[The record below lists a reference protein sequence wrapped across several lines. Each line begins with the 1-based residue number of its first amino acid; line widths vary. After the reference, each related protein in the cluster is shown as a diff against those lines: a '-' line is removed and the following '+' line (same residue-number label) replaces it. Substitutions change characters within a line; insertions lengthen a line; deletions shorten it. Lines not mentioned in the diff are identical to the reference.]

1 MNRIPED
8 KIDEVRT
15 SVNIVHY
22 IQQFV
27 NLKKAGQ
34 NYKGLCP
41 FHSEKTPSFVVS
53 PDKQIYHCFGCGK
66 GGNVF
71 SFIRDYEKL
80 SFTEAVQKAAD
91 FAGISLPK
99 AEPVSPEKENYFQQL
114 YAINE
119 TACSFFENN
128 LWHGQYKIHL
138 NYFKERGLSEETIK
152 KFRLGFAPDSYEK
165 LLNQLKTKNLV
176 LEEAVKLGLLQKRES
191 GGYYDK
197 FRYRVIFPF
206 HDVSGKIIGFG
217 GRKLRDEQQPK
228 YLNSPESPVYYKGS
242 ILYGLHQGIS
252 AIREA
257 GYALLVEGYFDLL
270 RLVNSGIRN
279 VVASSGTALTE
290 QQAKLLRRYTRN
302 VYVAYDGDDAGR
314 KAAIRSAG
322 IIEKTGLNAFIVPMP
337 DGEDPDTFIL
347 NQGTG
352 VFEELIKKQL
362 SPLEFQI
369 SYFFTLN
376 ENPALEEKEAFIQEI
391 LNQLTQLPNQ
401 VKTGLYLHQISE
413 RLQINESMLIEQF
426 NRYKRQARK
435 QAARQADLKQ
445 QQSEAQPQEE
455 ATPPKKVQA
464 GMYKAEEGIIALLL
478 NSPPPLR
485 HELLNKV
492 TLDLFENEIFER
504 LFEFIAQECEETGQL
519 DAAGLPDR
527 FEDEPELAQTISALA
542 VMSFG
547 DDAKFAR
554 DCIFQ
559 LKRYQ
564 LEKRAREISALIK
577 EEADSGE
584 ALLHHNQELM
594 RLRRE
599 LNELSKQQK
608 SAKGF

>member
-1 MNRIPED
+1 MSRIPED

-80 SFTEAVQKAAD
+80 SFTEAVRKAAD
-91 FAGISLPK
+91 FAGITLPK
-99 AEPVSPEKENYFQQL
+99 AEPLSPEKENYFQQL

-119 TACSFFENN
+119 TACSFFESN
-128 LWHGQYKIHL
+128 LWHGPYKIHL
-138 NYFKERGLSEETIK
+138 NYFKERALSEATIK

-165 LLNQLKTKNLV
+165 LLSRLKTQKLS
-176 LEEAVKLGLLQKRES
+176 LDEAAKLGLLQKKEN
-191 GGYYDK
+191 GTYYDK

-206 HDVSGKIIGFG
+206 HDISGKIIGFG
-217 GRKLRDEQQPK
+217 GRKLREEQQPK

-242 ILYGLHQGIS
+242 ILYGLHQAIS

-257 GYALLVEGYFDLL
+257 GFALLVEGYFDLL

-279 VVASSGTALTE
+279 VVASSGTALTD
-290 QQAKLLRRYTRN
+290 QQAKLLRRYTKN
-302 VYVAYDGDDAGR
+302 VYVAYDGDNAGR

-322 IIEKTGLNAFIVPMP
+322 IIEKVGLNAFIVPMP

-352 VFEELIKKQL
+352 AFEALIKNQL

-376 ENPALEEKEAFIQEI
+376 ENPSLEEKEAFIQEI
-391 LNQLTQLPNQ
+391 LNQLTNLPNQ

-413 RLQINESMLIEQF
+413 RLQINEGMLVEQF

-435 QAARQADLKQ
+435 QAARQTELKQ
-445 QQSEAQPQEE
+445 QRAAAEAEQEP
-455 ATPPKKVQA
+455 APSKTVQT

-485 HELLNKV
+485 QELLNEV
-492 TLDLFENEIFER
+492 SIDLFENEIFER

-527 FEDEPELAQTISALA
+527 FEEKPELAQTVSALA

-547 DDAKFAR
+547 DEAKFAR

-577 EEADSGE
+577 QEADSG
-584 ALLHHNQELM
+584 ASLLHHNQELM

-599 LNELSKQQK
+599 LNELSKQRQDTK
-608 SAKGF
+608 KF

>member
-1 MNRIPED
+1 MSRIPED

-80 SFTEAVQKAAD
+80 SFTEAVRKAAD
-91 FAGISLPK
+91 FAGITLPK
-99 AEPVSPEKENYFQQL
+99 AEPVSPEKENYLQQL

-119 TACSFFENN
+119 AACLFFESN

-138 NYFKERGLSEETIK
+138 NYFKKRELSDETIK

-165 LLNQLKTKNLV
+165 LLNRLKESNLS
-176 LEEAVKLGLLQKRES
+176 LDEAVNLGLLQKRDS
-191 GGYYDK
+191 GGFYDK

-206 HDVSGKIIGFG
+206 HNISGKIIGFG
-217 GRKLRDEQQPK
+217 GRKLREDQQPK

-242 ILYGLHQGIS
+242 ILYGLHQAIP

-290 QQAKLLRRYTRN
+290 QQAKLLRRYTKN
-302 VYVAYDGDDAGR
+302 VYVAYDGDSAGR

-322 IIEKTGLNAFIVPMP
+322 IIEKAGVNAFIVPMP

-352 VFEELIKKQL
+352 AFEALIKNQL

-376 ENPALEEKEAFIQEI
+376 EHPTLEEKEAFIQEI

-413 RLQINESMLIEQF
+413 RLQINEGMLIEQF

-435 QAARQADLKQ
+435 QAARQAEFQKQ
-445 QQSEAQPQEE
+445 QAEAAPERE
-455 ATPPKKVQA
+455 TTVPAPKIQT
-464 GMYKAEEGIIALLL
+464 GMYKAEEGLIALLL

-485 HELLNKV
+485 HELLNEI
-492 TLDLFENEIFER
+492 TLDLFENELFER

-519 DAAGLPDR
+519 DAASLPDR
-527 FEDEPELAQTISALA
+527 FEDEPELAETVSALA

-547 DDAKFAR
+547 DEAKYAR

-577 EEADSGE
+577 QEADSGE
-584 ALLHHNQELM
+584 ALLHHNRELM

-599 LNELSKQQK
+599 LNRLSKEQQ
-608 SAKGF
+608 GTR

>member
-1 MNRIPED
+1 MSRIPED

-99 AEPVSPEKENYFQQL
+99 VEPLSPEKENYFQQL

-119 TACSFFENN
+119 TACSFFESN

-138 NYFKERGLSEETIK
+138 NYFKERALSEETIK

-165 LLNQLKTKNLV
+165 LLSRLKTQNLP
-176 LEEAVKLGLLQKRES
+176 LDEAVKLGLLQKKES

-206 HDVSGKIIGFG
+206 HDIGGKIIGFG

-242 ILYGLHQGIS
+242 ILYGLHQAVS

-257 GYALLVEGYFDLL
+257 GYAILVEGYFDLL
-270 RLVNSGIRN
+270 RLVNSGIRH
-279 VVASSGTALTE
+279 VVASSGTALTA
-290 QQAKLLRRYTRN
+290 QQAKLLRRYTKN
-302 VYVAYDGDDAGR
+302 VYVAYDGDSAGR

-322 IIEKTGLNAFIVPMP
+322 IIEQAGINAFIVPMP
-337 DGEDPDTFIL
+337 EGEDPDTFIL

-352 VFEELIKKQL
+352 AFEALIENQL

-376 ENPALEEKEAFIQEI
+376 ENPTLEEKEAFIQEI
-391 LNQLTQLPNQ
+391 LNQLTNLPNQ

-413 RLQINESMLIEQF
+413 RLQINEGMLVEQF
-426 NRYKRQARK
+426 NRFKRQARK
-435 QAARQADLKQ
+435 QAARQAEFKQ
-445 QQSEAQPQEE
+445 RRTETEPAKQES
-455 ATPPKKVQA
+455 APPKMVQT
-464 GMYKAEEGIIALLL
+464 GMYKAEEGMIAVLL
-478 NSPPPLR
+478 NSPAPLR
-485 HELLNKV
+485 QELLNEV
-492 TLDLFENEIFER
+492 SLDLFENEIFER

-519 DAAGLPDR
+519 DAASLPDR
-527 FEDEPELAQTISALA
+527 FEDEPELGQTVSALA

-547 DDAKFAR
+547 DEAKFAR

-577 EEADSGE
+577 QEADSGE

-594 RLRRE
+594 RLRQE
-599 LNELSKQQK
+599 LNALDKQRRT
-608 SAKGF
+608 GG